1 MFAALGLRQTEQV
14 TGVKRDGG
22 MSKSRL
28 LMNATKKIRE
38 ILDIKDGGREETIK
52 IEKDRKR

>member
-28 LMNATKKIRE
+28 LMNATKEIRQM
-38 ILDIKDGGREETIK
+38 LGIKDGGREETIK